1 MLTSKSAGVLQTH
14 HGRGQTLGVQ
24 HPVESLLSQQR
35 EPHTVEEGYARCAAL
50 ARSHYENFTVVSWFL
65 PADKRDHMNA
75 IYAFCRSVDDLGDEY
90 AGDRLAA
97 LDEWETDL
105 KRCYDSTPLH
115 PYMVALQ
122 ETIRRLDVPIEPF
135 LRLVEANRMD
145 QITKRHRT
153 FEDLEHYCAHSANP
167 VGHLVLYVFGYRD
180 EERQRLAD
188 FTCTALQLANFWQDV
203 ARDYRMGRI
212 YIPTEDME
220 RFGYTE
226 AELAEGVVTESF
238 RSLMKFEVDRAHGL
252 FTRGLG
258 LVDTLDGR
266 FKLDVALFT
275 RGGLSV
281 LDAIERRDY
290 DVLSERPVVTRA
302 TKLRLMAGTAMKLGL
317 TGRA

>member
-1 MLTSKSAGVLQTH
+1 M
-14 HGRGQTLGVQ
+14 R
-24 HPVESLLSQQR
+24 HPVESLLSQRR
-35 EPHTVEEGYARCAAL
+35 EPHTVEEAYAQCAAL
-50 ARSHYENFTVVSWFL
+50 ARSHYENFTVVSRFL

-75 IYAFCRSVDDLGDEY
+75 VYAFCRSVDDLGDEY

-97 LDEWETDL
+97 LDEWEADL
-105 KRCYDSTPLH
+105 RRCYGSTPLH

-122 ETIRRLDVPIEPF
+122 QTIRRFDLPIEPF
-135 LRLVEANRMD
+135 LRLIEANRID
-145 QITKRHRT
+145 QATKRHAT
-153 FEDLEHYCAHSANP
+153 YADLERYCAHSANP

-212 YIPTEDME
+212 YVPLEDME

-226 AELAEGVVTESF
+226 AELAEGTVTESF
-238 RSLMKFEVDRAHGL
+238 RSLMRFEVDRARDL
-252 FTRGLG
+252 FARGLD

-275 RGGLSV
+275 KGGLSV
-281 LDAIERRDY
+281 LDAIERRNY
-290 DVLSERPVVTRA
+290 DVLSGRPVVTRA
-302 TKLRLMAGTAMKLGL
+302 TKLRLMASTALKLAL

>member
-1 MLTSKSAGVLQTH
+1 M
-14 HGRGQTLGVQ
+14 
-24 HPVESLLSQQR
+24 ESLLLQRR
-35 EPHTVEEGYARCAAL
+35 EPYTAEEGYAKCATL

-65 PADKRDHMNA
+65 PGDKRDHMNA

-90 AGDRLAA
+90 RGDRLAA
-97 LDEWETDL
+97 LDEWEADL
-105 KRCYDSTPLH
+105 RRCYDSTPLH

-122 ETIRRLDVPIEPF
+122 ATIRRFDLPIEPF

-145 QITKRHRT
+145 QATKRHRT
-153 FEDLEHYCAHSANP
+153 FEDLEYYCVHSANP
-167 VGHLVLYVFGYRD
+167 VGHLTLYVFGYRD
-180 EERQRLAD
+180 EERHRLAD

-212 YIPTEDME
+212 YIPLEDME

-226 AELAEGVVTESF
+226 RQLAEGAVTESF
-238 RSLMKFEVDRAHGL
+238 RTLMRFEVERARGL
-252 FTRGLG
+252 FVRGLD

-275 RGGLSV
+275 KGGLSV

-290 DVLSERPVVTRA
+290 DVLSGRPVVTRA
-302 TKLRLMAGTAMKLGL
+302 TKLRLMAATALKLGL
-317 TGRA
+317 TGRV

>member
-1 MLTSKSAGVLQTH
+1 M
-14 HGRGQTLGVQ
+14 
-24 HPVESLLSQQR
+24 ESLLLQR
-35 EPHTVEEGYARCAAL
+35 HEPYTVEEGYAACAVL
-50 ARSHYENFTVVSWFL
+50 ARTHYENFTVVSRFL

-75 IYAFCRSVDDLGDEY
+75 VYAFCRSVDDLGDEY
-90 AGDRLAA
+90 AGTGSRPWASGRRTSGGA
-97 LDEWETDL
+97 TT
-105 KRCYDSTPLH
+105 RRPLH

-122 ETIRRLDVPIEPF
+122 ETIRRFDLPVEPF

-145 QITKRHRT
+145 QTTKRHRT

-167 VGHLVLYVFGYRD
+167 VGRLTLYVFGYRD
-180 EERQRLAD
+180 EERQHLAD

-212 YIPTEDME
+212 YIPLEDME

-238 RSLMKFEVDRAHGL
+238 RSLMKFEVDRARGL
-252 FTRGLG
+252 FMRGFD

-275 RGGLSV
+275 KGGLSV

-290 DVLSERPVVTRA
+290 DVLSGRPVVTRA
-302 TKLRLMAGTAMKLGL
+302 TKLRLMAGTALKLVL

>member
-1 MLTSKSAGVLQTH
+1 M
-14 HGRGQTLGVQ
+14 
-24 HPVESLLSQQR
+24 ESLLLQR
-35 EPHTVEEGYARCAAL
+35 HEPYTVEEGYAACAAL
-50 ARSHYENFTVVSWFL
+50 ARTHYENFTVVSRFL

-97 LDEWETDL
+97 LDEWEADL
-105 KRCYDSTPLH
+105 RRCYDSTPLH

-122 ETIRRLDVPIEPF
+122 ATIRRFDLPVEPF

-145 QITKRHRT
+145 QTTKRHRT
-153 FEDLEHYCAHSANP
+153 FEDLEHYCVHSANP
-167 VGHLVLYVFGYRD
+167 VGHLTLYVFGYRD
-180 EERQRLAD
+180 ENRQHLSD

-203 ARDYRMGRI
+203 VRDYRMGRI
-212 YIPTEDME
+212 YIPLEDME

-238 RSLMKFEVDRAHGL
+238 RSLMKFEVDRARGL
-252 FTRGLG
+252 FMRGFD

-275 RGGLSV
+275 KGGLSV

-290 DVLSERPVVTRA
+290 DVLSGRPVVTRA
-302 TKLRLMAGTAMKLGL
+302 TKLRLMAGTALKLVL

>member
-1 MLTSKSAGVLQTH
+1 
-14 HGRGQTLGVQ
+14 
-24 HPVESLLSQQR
+24 VESLLLQR
-35 EPHTVEEGYARCAAL
+35 QAPYTVEEGYAACAAL
-50 ARSHYENFTVVSWFL
+50 ARTHYENFTVVSRFL

-75 IYAFCRSVDDLGDEY
+75 VYAFCRSVDDLGDEY
-90 AGDRLAA
+90 QGDRLAA
-97 LDEWETDL
+97 LDEWEADL
-105 KRCYDSTPLH
+105 RRCYDSTPLH

-122 ETIRRLDVPIEPF
+122 ATIRRFDLPVEPF

-145 QITKRHRT
+145 QTTKRRRT
-153 FEDLEHYCAHSANP
+153 FEDLEHYCTHSANP
-167 VGHLVLYVFGYRD
+167 VGHLTLYVFGYRD
-180 EERQRLAD
+180 ENRQHLSD

-203 ARDYRMGRI
+203 VRDYRMGRI
-212 YIPTEDME
+212 YIPLEDME

-238 RSLMKFEVDRAHGL
+238 RSLMKFEVDRARGL
-252 FTRGLG
+252 FMRGFD

-275 RGGLSV
+275 KGGLSV

-290 DVLSERPVVTRA
+290 DVLSGRPVVTRA
-302 TKLRLMAGTAMKLGL
+302 TKLRLMAGTALKLVL